1 MGVAVVDQEWPKAR
15 RAVLADAAGVGVA
28 VGALGLSFGA
38 LAVVSGFS
46 VWQTCALSLLMF
58 SGASQF
64 AVIGVLAAGGG
75 ALTGAATATLLGVR
89 NALYGLNLSS
99 LLRVRG
105 LRRLFG
111 AQLVIDESSA
121 MALVR
126 DEPRQA
132 RLAFWAT
139 GISVFVFWNVATLV
153 GAFGAQV
160 LPDPEALGLD
170 VAAPA
175 AFLAL
180 LMPRLRD
187 RRLWAVAVAAAAT
200 ALLTVPVLPA
210 GLPVL
215 AAGLVAVVV
224 ALRGRRD
231 AGRTGRAP
239 ARTGA
244 ERREGADPNGVDRPE
259 GTDPNGVDRPEGAGP
274 NGVDRPEGAGP
285 NGVDRPEDA
294 GAAPVPATDRD
305 GDR

>member
-1 MGVAVVDQEWPKAR
+1 LRRWPGHWWFGGKGDDVNDAVVDQDWPRVR
-15 RAVLADAAGVGVA
+15 RAVLADAVGVGVA

-46 VWQTCALSLLMF
+46 VWQACALSLLMF

-64 AVIGVLAAGGG
+64 AVIGVVAAGGG

-99 LLRVRG
+99 LLGLRG
-105 LRRLFG
+105 LRRLLG
-111 AQLVIDESSA
+111 AHLVLDESSA
-121 MALVR
+121 MAVAR

-139 GISVFVFWNVATLV
+139 GVSVFVLWNLATLA
-153 GAFGAQV
+153 GAFGAHV
-160 LPDPEALGLD
+160 LPDPKALGLD

-187 RRLWAVAVAAAAT
+187 RRLWLVAVAAAVT
-200 ALLTVPVLPA
+200 ALLTTAVLPA

-215 AAGLVAVVV
+215 TAGLVAVVA
-224 ALRGRRD
+224 ALATRRTS
-231 AGRTGRAP
+231 GGEP
-239 ARTGA
+239 
-244 ERREGADPNGVDRPE
+244 
-259 GTDPNGVDRPEGAGP
+259 AGP
-274 NGVDRPEGAGP
+274 GDGSGRVAGMVRLP
-285 NGVDRPEDA
+285 GQ
-294 GAAPVPATDRD
+294 D

>member
-1 MGVAVVDQEWPKAR
+1 MTDQDWRRTR
-15 RAVLADAAGVGVA
+15 RAVLSDAAGVGVA

-38 LAVVSGFS
+38 LAVLAGLS
-46 VWQTCALSLLMF
+46 VLQTCALSLLMF

-64 AVIGVLAAGGG
+64 AVVGVLAAGGG
-75 ALTGAATATLLGVR
+75 ALTAAATATLLGVR

-105 LRRLFG
+105 PGRLGG
-111 AQLVIDESSA
+111 AQLVIDESAA

-139 GISVFVFWNVATLV
+139 GVAVFVCWNVATLA
-153 GAFGAQV
+153 GALGARV

-180 LMPRLRD
+180 LAPRLRN

-200 ALLTVPVLPA
+200 ALVAVPLLPS
-210 GLPVL
+210 GLPILV
-215 AAGLVAVVV
+215 AGLVAVVA
-224 ALRGRRD
+224 ALLGGGRGTNRG
-231 AGRTGRAP
+231 ATG
-239 ARTGA
+239 
-244 ERREGADPNGVDRPE
+244 
-259 GTDPNGVDRPEGAGP
+259 GTDRSPAGG
-274 NGVDRPEGAGP
+274 ND
-285 NGVDRPEDA
+285 
-294 GAAPVPATDRD
+294 GAARSGAVAGDGAARGAAGGVGGDRD
-305 GDR
+305 GVGADGGGR

>member
-1 MGVAVVDQEWPKAR
+1 MDVAVVDQEWPKAR

-46 VWQTCALSLLMF
+46 VWQACALSLLMF

-126 DEPRQA
+126 DDPRQA

-139 GISVFVFWNVATLV
+139 GTSVFVFWNVATLV

-180 LMPRLRD
+180 LMPRLRN
-187 RRLWAVAVAAAAT
+187 RRLWAVAIAAAAT

-215 AAGLVAVVV
+215 AAGLVAVAV

-231 AGRTGRAP
+231 RPDGGP
-239 ARTGA
+239 TGA
-244 ERREGADPNGVDRPE
+244 DQPEGAGPTGTDRPE
-259 GTDPNGVDRPEGAGP
+259 TAVPSGVDRPEGAVP
-274 NGVDRPEGAGP
+274 SSVDQPEGAGP
-285 NGVDRPEDA
+285 TGTDRPDGA
-294 GAAPVPATDRD
+294 GTAPVPALGRD